1 MAPRRCKRCGDG
13 PVVER
18 SDQYGAYLVCM
29 SCGDTTYPGLGTPR
43 GPGEEPERE
52 WTVRRRGSSG
62 EYLAGDSLR
71 ARQEVP
77 RSGALRLAGLSLLW
91 RGEGMLREAGGR
103 ARLLPAPCLGLQNG
117 MGRGSSYLGGDAPAD
132 ALRRRRG
139 QLFRGAPRRQPA
151 QGEGMGPGDPLSRNQ
166 SAAARYAEAGQG
178 AILRRNRTVYRVVA

>member
-1 MAPRRCKRCGDG
+1 MAPRRCNRCGDG
-13 PVVER
+13 LVVER

-43 GPGEEPERE
+43 GPGEEPERN
-52 WTVRRRGSSG
+52 GLSGGSSSG
-62 EYLAGDSLR
+62 EYLAGDALR

-77 RSGALRLAGLSLLW
+77 RSGALRLAGLSPLW

-139 QLFRGAPRRQPA
+139 QLFRGAARRQPA

-166 SAAARYAEAGQG
+166 PAAARYAKPDQG
-178 AILRRNRTVYRVVA
+178 AILRRNRTVYRVAA